1 MSVTSDMEA
10 RLRALMLKA
19 LDGDAGAYRALLD
32 ELRRYLRPYFARR
45 LNSALAANGD
55 DLVQETLM
63 AIHTRRLTYDRNQPL
78 TAWVHAIAR
87 YKLIDHFRRNKLRA
101 TVPLED
107 DAAIFAHDE
116 TGDITARMDVDVA
129 LSTIPARPAEL
140 IRQVRLEGASI
151 AEAAART
158 GMSESAVK
166 VSIHRGL
173 KSLAAR
179 FGGRADE

>member
-1 MSVTSDMEA
+1 MGVTSDMEA

-19 LDGDAGAYRALLD
+19 LDGDGVAYRALLED
-32 ELRRYLRPYFARR
+32 LRRILRPYFARR
-45 LNSALAANGD
+45 LTPRLAANSD

-63 AIHTRRLTYDRNQPL
+63 AIHTRRLTYDRTQPL

-87 YKLIDHFRRNKLRA
+87 YKLIDHFRRSKVRA

-107 DAAIFAHDE
+107 DAALFARDD
-116 TGDITARMDVDVA
+116 TGDASARMDVDAV
-129 LSTIPARPAEL
+129 LSTLAARPAEL
-140 IRQVRLEGASI
+140 IRQTRLEGASI
-151 AEAAART
+151 AEVAART

-173 KSLAAR
+173 RSLADR
-179 FGGRADE
+179 FGGRSDE

>member
-19 LDGDAGAYRALLD
+19 LDGDASAYRMLLE
-32 ELRRYLRPYFARR
+32 ELRRTLRPYFARR
-45 LNSALAANGD
+45 LTPALAANSD

-87 YKLIDHFRRNKLRA
+87 YKLIDHFRRSKVRA
-101 TVPLED
+101 TMPLED
-107 DAAIFAHDE
+107 DAALFARDE
-116 TGDITARMDVDVA
+116 TGDASARMDVDTV
-129 LSTIPARPAEL
+129 LSSLPARRADL

-151 AEAAART
+151 AEAAARS

-173 KSLAAR
+173 KSLADR
-179 FGGRADE
+179 FGGRSDE

>member
-19 LDGDAGAYRALLD
+19 LDGDAGAYRMLLE
-32 ELRRYLRPYFARR
+32 ELRGTLRPYFARR
-45 LNSALAANGD
+45 LTPGLAANSD
-55 DLVQETLM
+55 DLVQDTLM

-87 YKLIDHFRRNKLRA
+87 YKLIDHFRRSKVRA

-107 DAAIFAHDE
+107 DAALFARDD
-116 TGDITARMDVDVA
+116 TGDASARMDVDTV
-129 LSTIPARPAEL
+129 LSSLPARRADL

-151 AEAAART
+151 AEAAARS

-173 KSLAAR
+173 KSLADR
-179 FGGRADE
+179 FGRRSDE

>member
-19 LDGDAGAYRALLD
+19 LDGDAGAYRMLLE
-32 ELRRYLRPYFARR
+32 ELRRTLRPYFARR
-45 LNSALAANGD
+45 LTPGLAANSD
-55 DLVQETLM
+55 DLVQDTLM

-87 YKLIDHFRRNKLRA
+87 YKLIDHFRRSKVRA

-107 DAAIFAHDE
+107 DAALFARDD
-116 TGDITARMDVDVA
+116 TGDASARMDVDTV
-129 LSTIPARPAEL
+129 LSSLPARRADL

-151 AEAAART
+151 AEAAARS

-173 KSLAAR
+173 KSLADR
-179 FGGRADE
+179 FGRRSDE

>member
-19 LDGDAGAYRALLD
+19 LDGDAGAYRMLLE
-32 ELRRYLRPYFARR
+32 ELRRMLRPYFARR
-45 LNSALAANGD
+45 LTPGLAANGD

-63 AIHTRRLTYDRNQPL
+63 AIHTRRLTYDRAQPL

-87 YKLIDHFRRNKLRA
+87 YKLIDHFRRSKVRA

-107 DAAIFAHDE
+107 DAALFARDD
-116 TGDITARMDVDVA
+116 TGDASARMDVDAV
-129 LSTIPARPAEL
+129 LSSLPASRADL

-151 AEAAART
+151 AEAAARS

-173 KSLAAR
+173 RSLADR
-179 FGGRADE
+179 FGGRSDE